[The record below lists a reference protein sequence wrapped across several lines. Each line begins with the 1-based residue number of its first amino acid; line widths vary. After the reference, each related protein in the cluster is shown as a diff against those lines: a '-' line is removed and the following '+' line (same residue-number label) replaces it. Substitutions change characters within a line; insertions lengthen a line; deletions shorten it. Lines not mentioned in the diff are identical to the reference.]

1 MYIECRV
8 QYPNNLILFYFLK
21 YKFCFTDIITMFGLR
36 NRKKMHSSF
45 LSNKRFLINIT
56 NVPHKKFENIKQEDG
71 NELQSK
77 LSLAPIETFSSETAG
92 LELPQTKMS
101 TVVETTN
108 SDMVNKLQRG
118 FTADNLKC
126 DKSEVNPVHKKEP
139 SDNEFIVSK
148 SEDSINP
155 HSEKNLIH
163 TAVRH
168 QNKNKKRKT
177 SIYDIP
183 S

>member
-36 NRKKMHSSF
+36 NRKKMQSSF
-45 LSNKRFLINIT
+45 LSNKLFLINR
-56 NVPHKKFENIKQEDG
+56 NKVPQKKFENIKEESG
-71 NELQSK
+71 NALQSK
-77 LSLAPIETFSSETAG
+77 LSLVPIEIFSSETAG
-92 LELPQTKMS
+92 IELPHTKMS

-108 SDMVNKLQRG
+108 SDMVNKLQKG

-126 DKSEVNPVHKKEP
+126 DKSEVHPVSKKEQ
-139 SDNEFIVSK
+139 SDSQFIVSK

-155 HSEKNLIH
+155 HSKQNLIC
-163 TAVRH
+163 TTVRP
-168 QNKNKKRKT
+168 QNKNKKLKS
-177 SIYDIP
+177 SIYDIHI
-183 S
+183 